1 MNRFKE
7 IFSRMVSIVARNPL
21 AVLIIIIGVF
31 LRFYHL
37 PDFATFLSDQG
48 RDAIIIKRIVSFEH
62 WPAIGAPS
70 SVGQIY
76 LGPFYYYLMAPF
88 LALFQLQPVGLA
100 FGSAIISI
108 FGLIITYYLINKIIN
123 KQVAVWFLFL
133 SAFSQVNIQAARF
146 SWNPNPLPIFSFI
159 TIYFLYRW
167 VKTNRLLYAF
177 LFGALFGSLFQLHHL
192 SALMIFTF
200 IPIYVYQLITSKKRS
215 LSFLSW
221 IVSLLGFVL
230 ISLPLLIFDLRHNLL
245 NLNNLFKL
253 FIQNNPTSQSNL
265 LIKINL
271 TTNQFFSHVFSTQIL
286 SFSSIMLVILLITSG
301 VIIFRSRSVG
311 IFVKLHWINCLTYL
325 FLFSTFNSPRH
336 PHYFGPI
343 YFSFFLIVAYVLSQ
357 LNSRFVGYI
366 FIIGYVFLNL
376 NNLASKKPGYQ
387 IKHAQKVA
395 NFLAEE
401 IDNKPFNIATWP
413 VELTEDNFVYF
424 LELKGLRPANRN
436 KIEITNQLFVLCNQE
451 PCQVLESPSWD
462 ISMFGKTK
470 VAKIWT
476 IDGVKIYKMI
486 HDK

>member
-7 IFSRMVSIVARNPL
+7 IFSRMVSIVAKNPL

-177 LFGALFGSLFQLHHL
+177 LFGALFG
-192 SALMIFTF
+192 
-200 IPIYVYQLITSKKRS
+200 V
-215 LSFLSW
+215 
-221 IVSLLGFVL
+221 G
-230 ISLPLLIFDLRHNLL
+230 
-245 NLNNLFKL
+245 
-253 FIQNNPTSQSNL
+253 
-265 LIKINL
+265 
-271 TTNQFFSHVFSTQIL
+271 
-286 SFSSIMLVILLITSG
+286 LV
-301 VIIFRSRSVG
+301 
-311 IFVKLHWINCLTYL
+311 
-325 FLFSTFNSPRH
+325 
-336 PHYFGPI
+336 
-343 YFSFFLIVAYVLSQ
+343 
-357 LNSRFVGYI
+357 
-366 FIIGYVFLNL
+366 
-376 NNLASKKPGYQ
+376 
-387 IKHAQKVA
+387 
-395 NFLAEE
+395 
-401 IDNKPFNIATWP
+401 
-413 VELTEDNFVYF
+413 
-424 LELKGLRPANRN
+424 
-436 KIEITNQLFVLCNQE
+436 
-451 PCQVLESPSWD
+451 
-462 ISMFGKTK
+462 
-470 VAKIWT
+470 
-476 IDGVKIYKMI
+476 
-486 HDK
+486 